1 MLCIWKNWQPPGQRN
16 LVCFQARSFPAWLIT
31 LVMSEIPS
39 RRTATLGIWLRLETL
54 PTHMETE
61 LASLALLSKGT
72 FATVEGVTNGFV
84 LWRHL
89 VAACGQCLLL
99 WILVELIADFAK
111 TFAFGLVACIRLD
124 TRQRWGISFGDLHPR
139 NQTKLHLGM
148 IHALV
153 ETTCM
158 GFVPSGRWVR
168 APCVLSA
175 SFLNNI

>member
-1 MLCIWKNWQPPGQRN
+1 
-16 LVCFQARSFPAWLIT
+16 
-31 LVMSEIPS
+31 MSEIPS

-84 LWRHL
+84 LWCHL
-89 VAACGQCLLL
+89 VAAFGQCLLFG
-99 WILVELIADFAK
+99 ILVELIAHFSK

-139 NQTKLHLGM
+139 DQTKLHLGM

-153 ETTCM
+153 E
-158 GFVPSGRWVR
+158 GHLHGLRSIR
-168 APCVLSA
+168 ALGQSSLRPLGKLPEQHLICLA
-175 SFLNNI
+175 NLANGDGERIGNTLTM